1 MNSGPCRASLFL
13 IFISISVSRF
23 LHSVESSLQSV
34 YRWIFLLGLCLL
46 ASWGRVCGWV
56 CLWKCWYEL
65 WQTPRRWNDGWP
77 GIARN
82 SSVVGWRMESKGG
95 LQFLKQPIFF
105 LRSSKDNLRDLV
117 AATITWWAHIQPH
130 QLLFHPPRLKS
141 PYSFLPSKKQK
152 TAAWLWLRL
161 QRPPLLHGY
170 IYIYVYIHISF
181 LFSFFPY
188 SFLPSFIN
196 PIYWNLRIFYFL
208 LLDGYDAVANLLNRF
223 KLATV
228 DFFPL
233 HIFPSSWTRLTRG
246 DRILKIK
253 IVTSE
258 TSSFLLWLNPNFFES
273 WRELSFPD
281 FDRWFRSGNIC

>member
-13 IFISISVSRF
+13 IFISNSVSRF

-34 YRWIFLLGLCLL
+34 YRWNFLFGLCLL
-46 ASWGRVCGWV
+46 ASWGRVCVCV

-141 PYSFLPSKKQK
+141 PYSFLPSKKTK
-152 TAAWLWLRL
+152 NGGLTLVTSATSSTTSWV
-161 QRPPLLHGY
+161 Y
-170 IYIYVYIHISF
+170 IYICIYIL
-181 LFSFFPY
+181 LFS
-188 SFLPSFIN
+188 SL
-196 PIYWNLRIFYFL
+196 
-208 LLDGYDAVANLLNRF
+208 
-223 KLATV
+223 
-228 DFFPL
+228 
-233 HIFPSSWTRLTRG
+233 
-246 DRILKIK
+246 
-253 IVTSE
+253 
-258 TSSFLLWLNPNFFES
+258 SFLLPFSLPS
-273 WRELSFPD
+273 
-281 FDRWFRSGNIC
+281 